1 MTPQLS
7 QVSLE
12 AADPLGEDATRLL
25 HDMRA
30 EALRRYGDL
39 LDRAAPPPTQLPVVP
54 RSAFIIARL
63 DNQPVG
69 CAALRPLDAKTAEI
83 RRMYVVA
90 PARRR
95 GVARSLLA
103 ELERRAAEFGYSLIQ
118 LETGNR
124 QPEAIAL
131 YESCGYHRIPPYG
144 SHVGDPVSVCFQK
157 ETGAR

>member
-1 MTPQLS
+1 
-7 QVSLE
+7 
-12 AADPLGEDATRLL
+12 
-25 HDMRA
+25 
-30 EALRRYGDL
+30 
-39 LDRAAPPPTQLPVVP
+39 
-54 RSAFIIARL
+54 
-63 DNQPVG
+63 
-69 CAALRPLDAKTAEI
+69 
-83 RRMYVVA
+83 MYVVA